1 MVTIS
6 MWNKQQVWLM
16 VSSAELSLGRLGSPM
31 DPLLG
36 GAQATADGCRVV
48 VVMEQIHGH
57 ILTSKVKKN
66 RSGNGYALKS
76 CFNK

>member
-16 VSSAELSLGRLGSPM
+16 VSPAELSLGRLGSPM

-57 ILTSKVKKN
+57 VLTSKVKKKQKWKWVCIEVM
-66 RSGNGYALKS
+66 L
-76 CFNK
+76 